1 MCRDLYPF
9 VGEVIINSK
18 AFKDVEVLI
27 PLGSSYGNGRGERSR
42 VDRSRI
48 EKAIVT
54 ELEAEATINHLA
66 FDPRDLVIDIVKLSL
81 GMGVEYL
88 LMLKLQN
95 LSPLSALKFFTES
108 NPDQAMP
115 LPPSEISN
123 TLPEKYEDWMVR
135 FYCRGSAK
143 EFATLT
149 QLFGFWRDKHL
160 QTEVG
165 LQ

>member
-27 PLGSSYGNGRGERSR
+27 PLGSSYGNGRGECSR

-88 LMLKLQN
+88 LMLKQQN
-95 LSPLSALKFFTES
+95 FFTES